1 MIRLNLFCIL
11 LLLSLLLF
19 SMPMTMHAEDSEK
32 DYIKLIMK
40 LDVSEETMKCDRS
53 DLSNFWR
60 SVTDNDKDLQ
70 KLLDNVIYK
79 PNGTGKSIQKELSL
93 MPRLNPKYYP
103 YAITDD
109 GMMQVIEDFKSDVGI
124 TGDDIE
130 ICIINDSDINAF
142 ATYSENGK
150 VICVNTGLLKAKGI
164 TRDMVLGVI
173 LHEMAH
179 CKMEHIIDRLYAQ
192 KKRKK
197 RNDILKGVA
206 AGMTVASA
214 AANVYAASQGAPVN
228 TNNNSDQVLLEN
240 IKAKTELDLYQY
252 YNSFSKELEFEADL
266 IAFRFMQW
274 CGYDESAYIEML
286 RVLESN
292 QYDSYQVWE
301 SDKESD
307 HPTLRRRINFLT
319 YVMQHPEITK
329 ESAKEKKKELQ
340 IKKNTSDSFD
350 PLYN

>member
-1 MIRLNLFCIL
+1 MNRITYFIGLFIL
-11 LLLSLLLF
+11 IF
-19 SMPMTMHAEDSEK
+19 SWPVAIYAEDSEK

-60 SVTDNDKDLQ
+60 SVTENDKDLQ

-130 ICIINDSDINAF
+130 ICIIDDSDINAF

-150 VICVNTGLLKAKGI
+150 VICVNTGILKAKGI

-173 LHEMAH
+173 LHEMVH
-179 CKMEHIIDRLYAQ
+179 CKMEHIIEQLYAQ

-197 RNDILKGVA
+197 RDDILAGIAAGLNAAAAGADSYA
-206 AGMTVASA
+206 AGMTGNK
-214 AANVYAASQGAPVN
+214 ANTDRYVQN
-228 TNNNSDQVLLEN
+228 IEN
-240 IKAKTELDLYQY
+240 LKLHKEQDLFKY

-274 CGYDESAYIEML
+274 YGYDESAYIEML